1 MISYKEFLNK
11 RNEII
16 REGFKDSDMDRVFIL
31 IRDSINKHISNHI
44 TALHGTENTKV
55 DDEYM
60 ITKYYLVGGLKRR
73 SASVTRLVTSSPK
86 IGRAHV

>member
-16 REGFKDSDMDRVFIL
+16 REGFKDSDMDKVFIL
-31 IRDSINKHISNHI
+31 IRDSINKHISKHI

-60 ITKYYLVGGLKRR
+60 ITKYYLVGGSNVKMFGLNFLI
-73 SASVTRLVTSSPK
+73 SVMK
-86 IGRAHV
+86 